1 MKIEIWSDY
10 VCPFCYIGKRR
21 LEEALASTG
30 LADKAEIVFKAYQLD
45 PNTPIDTKLLSLD
58 GLAKKFNVGLDE
70 AKNMMTNVA
79 EQAKTVGLNYNVDDM
94 KVANTFNAHRLA
106 KLAEKEGKGEAVSER
121 LMQGSFIK
129 GEALG
134 NEETLLAIA
143 EEEGIARERVK
154 EMLASDEFSDEVR
167 SDIAEAS
174 QIGVQGV
181 PFFVINRK
189 YAISGAQPAEA
200 FAEALKKVAKEEEV
214 QPQFKVLGDDT
225 KGLCTDDSCE
235 I

>member
-21 LEEALASTG
+21 LEEALASTS

-45 PNTPIDTKLLSLD
+45 PNTPIDTKAFMLE
-58 GLAKKFNVGLDE
+58 GLAEKYNVSPAE
-70 AKNMMTNVA
+70 AKNMMANIS

-106 KLAEKEGKGEAVSER
+106 KLAESEGKGEAVSER

-134 NEETLLAIA
+134 NEATLLAIA
-143 EEEGIARERVK
+143 EEEGISKDRVK
-154 EMLASDEFSDEVR
+154 EMLASNEFSDEVR

-189 YAISGAQPAEA
+189 YAISGAQPVEA

-214 QPQFKVLGDDT
+214 QPQFKVLGDDA

>member
-21 LEEALASTG
+21 LEEALASTK
-30 LADKAEIVFKAYQLD
+30 LAHKAEVVFKAYQLD
-45 PNTPIDTKLLSLD
+45 PNTPVDTKAFMLE
-58 GLAKKFNVGLDE
+58 GLAEKYNVSSSE
-70 AKNMMTNVA
+70 AKNMMANIS
-79 EQAKTVGLNYNVDDM
+79 EQAKTVGLNYNVDEM

-106 KLAEKEGKGEAVSER
+106 KLADHLGEGPAVSER

-134 NEETLLAIA
+134 DEETLLNIA
-143 EEEGIARERVK
+143 EEEGLSRDRVK
-154 EMLASDEFSDEVR
+154 EMLLSSEFADEVR
-167 SDIAEAS
+167 SDIAEAG
-174 QIGVQGV
+174 QVGVQGV

-189 YAISGAQPAEA
+189 YAISGAQSVEV
-200 FAEALKKVAKEEEV
+200 FAEALEKVMKEESV
-214 QPQFKVLGDDT
+214 QPQFKVLGGDAQEV
-225 KGLCTDDSCE
+225 CTDDNCK

>member
-21 LEEALASTG
+21 LEEALSSTG
-30 LADKAEIVFKAYQLD
+30 LTDKAEIVFKAYQLD
-45 PNTPIDTKLLSLD
+45 PNTPIDTKALSLD

-79 EQAKTVGLNYNVDDM
+79 EQAKTVGLNYNIDEM
-94 KVANTFNAHRLA
+94 RSANTFNAHRLA
-106 KLAEKEGKGEAVSER
+106 KLAEQVGKAAAVSER
-121 LMQGSFIK
+121 LMEGSFIK

-134 NEETLLAIA
+134 EEETLLRIA
-143 EEEGIARERVK
+143 DETGISRERAT
-154 EMLASDEFSDEVR
+154 EMLSSDEFSDDVR
-167 SDIAEAS
+167 NDITEAG

-189 YAISGAQPAEA
+189 YAISGAQSSEV
-200 FAEALKKVAKEEEV
+200 FAEALEKVAKEEGL
-214 QPQFKVLGDDT
+214 QPQLKILSSDGNGVCKDDQ
-225 KGLCTDDSCE
+225 CDF
-235 I
+235 